1 MKKKKK
7 LRGFSLVEVMTSLV
21 IMVILIAI
29 ASGVIITTFNIFGR
43 NALFRAA
50 QNNGNNVY
58 NFIYDHMSYAT
69 ALKIDK
75 TVDINTKDSLSFI
88 DEDDLKITVSE
99 GSETVEI
106 IPYFE
111 RMEITDKSMS
121 LMRKSIST
129 PVNILGGNTVMNG
142 CSCIVSFEQYPVTD
156 PTDNSKTIKPDTISF
171 KVEIV
176 RDDEVFYSRQ
186 GSIPILNK
194 SAKDHIIITD
204 NISTENNNKI
214 NMLYT
219 YIN

>member
-1 MKKKKK
+1 MKKKNK

-58 NFIYDHMSYAT
+58 NFIYDHLSYAT
-69 ALKIDK
+69 ALKIDE
-75 TVDINTKDSLSFI
+75 TVDINTKNGLSFI
-88 DEDDLKITVSE
+88 DEKDLKITGTE

-121 LMRKSIST
+121 LMRKSVSEKVQIF
-129 PVNILGGNTVMNG
+129 GENTIMNG
-142 CSCIVSFEQYPVTD
+142 CSCIVSFGQYPVTD

-176 RDDEVFYSRQ
+176 RDGEVFYSRQ
-186 GSIPILNK
+186 GNIPILNK
-194 SAKDHIIITD
+194 SAKDHIIITN

>member
-1 MKKKKK
+1 MKKKNK

-58 NFIYDHMSYAT
+58 NFIYDHLSYAT
-69 ALKIDK
+69 ALKIDE
-75 TVDINTKDSLSFI
+75 TVDINTKNGLSFI
-88 DEDDLKITVSE
+88 DEDDLKITGTE

-106 IPYFE
+106 IPYYE
-111 RMEITDKSMS
+111 RINIKKDSMS
-121 LMRKSIST
+121 LTRKSIST
-129 PVNILGGNTVMNG
+129 PVNILGGNTEMNG
-142 CSCIVSFEQYPVTD
+142 CSCIVSFEQYPITD

-194 SAKDHIIITD
+194 SAKDHIVITK
-204 NISTENNNKI
+204 NISTKDKTI

>member
-58 NFIYDHMSYAT
+58 NFIYDHLSYAT
-69 ALKIDK
+69 ALKIDE
-75 TVDINTKDSLSFI
+75 TVDINTKNGLSFI
-88 DEDDLKITVSE
+88 DEDDLKITGTE

-106 IPYFE
+106 IPYYE
-111 RMEITDKSMS
+111 RINIKKDSMS
-121 LMRKSIST
+121 LTRKSIST
-129 PVNILGGNTVMNG
+129 PVKILGGNTVMNG
-142 CSCIVSFEQYPVTD
+142 CSCIVSFEQYPITD

-176 RDDEVFYSRQ
+176 RNDEVSYSRQ

-194 SAKDHIIITD
+194 SAKDHIVITK
-204 NISTENNNKI
+204 NISTKDKTI

>member
-1 MKKKKK
+1 MKKKNK

-58 NFIYDHMSYAT
+58 NFIYDHLSYAT

-88 DEDDLKITVSE
+88 DEDDLKVTVSE

-106 IPYFE
+106 LPYFE

-186 GSIPILNK
+186 GNIPILNK

>member
-1 MKKKKK
+1 MKKKNK

-58 NFIYDHMSYAT
+58 NFIYDHLSYAT
-69 ALKIDK
+69 ALKIDE
-75 TVDINTKDSLSFI
+75 TVDINTKNGLSFI
-88 DEDDLKITVSE
+88 DEDDLKITGTE

-106 IPYFE
+106 IPYYE
-111 RMEITDKSMS
+111 RINITKDSMS
-121 LMRKSIST
+121 LTRKSIST

-142 CSCIVSFEQYPVTD
+142 CSCIVSFEQYPITD

-176 RDDEVFYSRQ
+176 RDGEVFYSRQ
-186 GSIPILNK
+186 GNIPILNK

>member
-58 NFIYDHMSYAT
+58 NFIYDHLSYAT

-111 RMEITDKSMS
+111 RMEITDESMS

-176 RDDEVFYSRQ
+176 RDGEVFYSRK
-186 GSIPILNK
+186 GNIPILNK

>member
-1 MKKKKK
+1 MKKKNK

-58 NFIYDHMSYAT
+58 NFIYDHLSYAT
-69 ALKIDK
+69 ALKIDE
-75 TVDINTKDSLSFI
+75 TVDINTKNGLSFI
-88 DEDDLKITVSE
+88 DEDDLKITGTE

-106 IPYFE
+106 IPYYE
-111 RMEITDKSMS
+111 RINITKDSMS
-121 LMRKSIST
+121 LTRKSIST

-142 CSCIVSFEQYPVTD
+142 CSCIVSFEQYPITD

-194 SAKDHIIITD
+194 SAKDHIVITK
-204 NISTENNNKI
+204 NISTKDKTI
-214 NMLYT
+214 NMLYI

>member
-1 MKKKKK
+1 MKKKNK
-7 LRGFSLVEVMTSLV
+7 LRGFTLVEVMTSLV

-58 NFIYDHMSYAT
+58 NFIYDHLSYAT

-75 TVDINTKDSLSFI
+75 TVDITTKDGLSFI
-88 DEDDLKITVSE
+88 DVDDLKITGTE
-99 GSETVEI
+99 GSETLEI

-121 LMRKSIST
+121 LMRKSVST

-186 GSIPILNK
+186 GNIPILNK

>member
-1 MKKKKK
+1 MKKKNK

-58 NFIYDHMSYAT
+58 NFIYDHLSYAT

-75 TVDINTKDSLSFI
+75 TVDINTKESLSFI

-176 RDDEVFYSRQ
+176 RDGEVFYSRK
-186 GSIPILNK
+186 GNIPILNK

>member
-1 MKKKKK
+1 MKKKNK

-58 NFIYDHMSYAT
+58 NFIYDHLSYAT

-88 DEDDLKITVSE
+88 DEDDLKVTVSE

-106 IPYFE
+106 LPYFE
-111 RMEITDKSMS
+111 RMEIMDKSMS
-121 LMRKSIST
+121 LMRKSVSEKVQIF
-129 PVNILGGNTVMNG
+129 GENTVMNG

-176 RDDEVFYSRQ
+176 RDGEVFYSRK
-186 GSIPILNK
+186 GNIPILNK

>member
-1 MKKKKK
+1 MKKKNK

-58 NFIYDHMSYAT
+58 NFIYDHLSYAT

-75 TVDINTKDSLSFI
+75 TVDINTKNGLSFI
-88 DEDDLKITVSE
+88 DEDDRKITATE

-106 IPYFE
+106 IPYYE
-111 RMEITDKSMS
+111 RSNIKKDSMS
-121 LMRKSIST
+121 LTRKSIST

-142 CSCIVSFEQYPVTD
+142 CSCIVSFEQYPLTD
-156 PTDNSKTIKPDTISF
+156 PTDKSKTIKPATISF

-176 RDDEVFYSRQ
+176 RDGEVFYSRK
-186 GSIPILNK
+186 GNIPILNK
-194 SAKDHIIITD
+194 SAKDHISITD

>member
-1 MKKKKK
+1 MKKKNK

-58 NFIYDHMSYAT
+58 NFIYDHLSYAT

-75 TVDINTKDSLSFI
+75 SVDINTKNGLSFI
-88 DEDDLKITVSE
+88 DVDDLKITGTE

-106 IPYFE
+106 IPYYE

-121 LMRKSIST
+121 LMRKAIST

>member
-58 NFIYDHMSYAT
+58 NFIYDHLSYAT
-69 ALKIDK
+69 ALKIDE
-75 TVDINTKDSLSFI
+75 TVDINTKNGLSFI
-88 DEDDLKITVSE
+88 DEDDLKITGTE

-106 IPYFE
+106 IPYYE
-111 RMEITDKSMS
+111 RINIKKDSMS
-121 LMRKSIST
+121 LTRKSIST
-129 PVNILGGNTVMNG
+129 PVKILGGNTVMNG
-142 CSCIVSFEQYPVTD
+142 CSCIVSFEQYPITD

-176 RDDEVFYSRQ
+176 RNDEVFYSRQ

-194 SAKDHIIITD
+194 SAKDHIVITK
-204 NISTENNNKI
+204 NISTKDKTI